1 MDKKFKIDRKELSN
15 IIEQYEKEKGNITQ
29 EKYDEYK
36 KKVMNSLGT
45 DVLDEAI
52 DESVLEHYTKRI
64 LNKEL
69 IHDCYSNEDFF
80 KMIEGISNYEIVGDW
95 QHFLTVN
102 SEYLFKLPVNMQEK
116 FAEKNGIDP
125 LEYLSMKYTNL
136 SERQQE
142 LFEIENTYM
151 KNSNFT
157 NFIKKAMITNV
168 KNRVP
173 VIKRMQ
179 EFFYKHI
186 KRNSKENNHDKDIE
200 DLSR

>member
-1 MDKKFKIDRKELSN
+1 MFQN
-15 IIEQYEKEKGNITQ
+15 I
-29 EKYDEYK
+29 
-36 KKVMNSLGT
+36 
-45 DVLDEAI
+45 
-52 DESVLEHYTKRI
+52 
-64 LNKEL
+64 NKENNES
-69 IHDCYSNEDFF
+69 IIACHSNDPDFF
-80 KMIEGISNYEIVGDW
+80 KYINKSAYALREAREHHKVIEETDLKTDNYWKKISMN
-95 QHFLTVN
+95 
-102 SEYLFKLPVNMQEK
+102 
-116 FAEKNGIDP
+116 AEKNGIAP

-136 SERQQE
+136 PERQQE

-157 NFIKKAMITNV
+157 NSIKKAMITNV

-179 EFFYKHI
+179 EFFNKHI

>member
-1 MDKKFKIDRKELSN
+1 
-15 IIEQYEKEKGNITQ
+15 
-29 EKYDEYK
+29 
-36 KKVMNSLGT
+36 
-45 DVLDEAI
+45 
-52 DESVLEHYTKRI
+52 
-64 LNKEL
+64 
-69 IHDCYSNEDFF
+69 
-80 KMIEGISNYEIVGDW
+80 MIEETDLKTDNYWKKISMN
-95 QHFLTVN
+95 
-102 SEYLFKLPVNMQEK
+102 
-116 FAEKNGIDP
+116 AEKNGIDP